1 MSDTMDFD
9 ERISRRAEA
18 MYLTT
23 DLTEVRR
30 RTIDAMRL
38 IPGARV
44 LDVGSGPGLFADE
57 MAPMVGPTGC
67 VRGVDISE
75 SMIELARAR
84 CDDKPWVDFQIAD
97 AVSLPFE
104 DGGFDACVSVQV
116 LEFVAD
122 VDAALR
128 EFHRVLKPGGR
139 LAVSDADWGAT
150 AWRCE
155 DAALCERVMD
165 GWTSGFAHL
174 RLPLTLKSRIEAAG
188 FVDASAHAIP
198 VFNSACEPGGFSFHL
213 IRQIQGVVPD
223 RTNITQEEV
232 DAWAQELRSMDERGA
247 YFFSQTRYLFAADK
261 PR

>member
-1 MSDTMDFD
+1 MNDTMDFD
-9 ERISRRAEA
+9 ERASRRAEA

-38 IPGARV
+38 TPGARV

-57 MAPMVGPTGC
+57 MAQMVGPTGC

-75 SMIELARAR
+75 PMIELARAR

-97 AVSLPFE
+97 AASLPFE
-104 DGGFDACVSVQV
+104 DDGFDACVSVQV

-150 AWRCE
+150 AWRSE

-198 VFNSACEPGGFSFHL
+198 IFNSAYEPEGFSFHF

-223 RTNITQEEV
+223 RTNLTQEEV
-232 DAWAQELRSMDERGA
+232 DAWAQELRGLNERGA

>member
-1 MSDTMDFD
+1 MDFD
-9 ERISRRAEA
+9 ERASRRAEA

-57 MAPMVGPTGC
+57 MAQMVGPTGC

-84 CDDKPWVDFQIAD
+84 SADKPWVDFQIAD

-150 AWRCE
+150 TWRCE
-155 DAALCERVMD
+155 DAVLCERVMD

-198 VFNSACEPGGFSFHL
+198 VFNSAYEPGGFSFHL

-223 RTNITQEEV
+223 RTNLTQEEV
-232 DAWAQELRSMDERGA
+232 DAWAQELRGMDERGA